1 MSMSLRLRCMIA
13 SPRHR
18 PAYLSVE
25 IETQCGPPSEIR
37 LLNDIWMPPLGA
49 AFETGPLG
57 PALCPVE
64 QPLVSA
70 WRYEWLTEN
79 NWNISWGSRTRWQ
92 LYAKRNVGPT
102 RATLRMHREIMQ
114 AIDPKQEDI
123 ARALFVDH
131 RNGQTLDNRDENLA
145 WATPAENRA
154 NTRPRD
160 RIPSLELIVG
170 RLLAQVRPARAAIE
184 ELAATF

>member
-1 MSMSLRLRCMIA
+1 MKVNFEVHESHLPLWERDDWRYAFIMGGRGSRRSSTA
-13 SPRHR
+13 SQ
-18 PAYLSVE
+18 YIVS
-25 IETQCGPPSEIR
+25 R
-37 LLNDIWMPPLGA
+37 LLGREYTRGA
-49 AFETGPLG
+49 
-57 PALCPVE
+57 
-64 QPLVSA
+64 
-70 WRYEWLTEN
+70 
-79 NWNISWGSRTRWQ
+79 
-92 LYAKRNVGPT
+92 
-102 RATLRMHREIMQ
+102 IMCEVR
-114 AIDPKQEDI
+114 EDI

-145 WATPAENRA
+145 WAIPAENRA